1 MTSDMD
7 RLKAMFDQLA
17 ATPPKPAAKDA
28 AIDAA
33 MAAFDEEH
41 EHKSD
46 EVRQGSRLMDR
57 LTGAADAARATLFGR
72 RPMKMSHVLAG
83 SVSVLVLSL
92 AVLNVS
98 QFQTPGTLDPDAVK
112 PAAKPDDL
120 RLRSGKDEAKLV
132 EPAKSSGQA
141 GPARPVETQAQT
153 PSAEP
158 TGRQNAASNAAP
170 NVVLRDDKNASS
182 SVVVDGLAGALTE
195 SVAPSDHAAVASNEE
210 ARRSDDQSG
219 AYRERDLARGLGIT
233 GGKPGQNKSETG
245 NVRTKQRLTAKV
257 GEAESFEQSQF
268 GNRVAGFV
276 APAPIVG
283 GDEIQRREY
292 RDQGRDKFQKVKPNP
307 VKVTAE
313 ESVSTFSIDVD
324 TASYSFMRAAINNG
338 VLPQKDA
345 VRVEELINYF
355 PYDYEGPDSREAPFK
370 ATVSVFDTPWN
381 ARTKLMHV
389 GIKGYQ
395 IDAAETPRANLVFLI
410 DRSGSMNA
418 ANKLPLLINSMK
430 LLLDSLKPD
439 DTVSIV
445 TYAGGAG
452 TVLAPTKVADKG
464 KIVAALESLHAGG
477 STAGAEG
484 VRQAYRLAEQNFDK
498 NGVNRVILATDGD
511 FNVGITNPDELKS
524 FIERKRKTGVFLSVL
539 GFGMGNYNDQLMQ
552 TLAQN
557 GNGAAA
563 YIDTLSEARKVL
575 VEEAGSTLFPIA
587 KDVKIQMEFNPQ
599 TVSEYRLIGY
609 ETRLLNRED
618 FNNDKIDA
626 GEIGAG
632 HSVTAIY
639 ELTLKNSP
647 ARLVDSLRYQN
658 KTTISEDPKSSEY
671 GFLKIRYK
679 LPSEDTSKLI
689 TEAIAP
695 DTHEAD
701 GAPREARFAA
711 AVAAF
716 GQILRGGRYTGDFHP
731 DDVIDLA
738 QSAKGEDR
746 FGYRAEFIN
755 LVRLAKSAALMEQLK
770 RR

>member
-1 MTSDMD
+1 MD
-7 RLKAMFDQLA
+7 RLKKMFDRQA
-17 ATPPKPAAKDA
+17 ATAPKPEAKDA
-28 AIDAA
+28 ALRAA
-33 MAAFDEEH
+33 IAAFDEDH
-41 EHKSD
+41 EQKH
-46 EVRQGSRLMDR
+46 ERARQGSRLMDR
-57 LTGAADAARATLFGR
+57 LTGAADAARATLIGR

-98 QFQTPGTLDPDAVK
+98 QFQTPGGQETG
-112 PAAKPDDL
+112 AAKPDDA
-120 RLRSGKDEAKLV
+120 RLGSGQSSRKVEAKLE
-132 EPAKSSGQA
+132 EPAKSSGPA
-141 GPARPVETQAQT
+141 VPARPAETQAQT

-158 TGRQNAASNAAP
+158 AGRQNSASNAAP
-170 NVVLRDDKNASS
+170 NVVLRDDKNTPSS
-182 SVVVDGLAGALTE
+182 IVVDGLAGALTGP
-195 SVAPSDHAAVASNEE
+195 VAPSDNAAIASNEKS
-210 ARRSDDQSG
+210 RRQAGQSG

-233 GGKPGQNKSETG
+233 GGKPGQDKSEAG

-257 GEAESFEQSQF
+257 AEAESFEQSQF
-268 GNRVAGFV
+268 GNRVAGVV
-276 APAPIVG
+276 ALAPVG
-283 GDEIQRREY
+283 GDEIGRPEY
-292 RDQGRDKFQKVKPNP
+292 RDQGRDKFETVAPNP
-307 VKVTAE
+307 VKVTTE
-313 ESVSTFSIDVD
+313 EPVSTFSIDVD

-355 PYDYEGPDSREAPFK
+355 PYDYEGPETREAPFK
-370 ATVSVFDTPWN
+370 ASVSVFDTPWN
-381 ARTKLMHV
+381 ADTKLMHV

-395 IDAAETPRANLVFLI
+395 IDTAEAPRANLVFLI

-452 TVLAPTKVADKG
+452 TVLAPTKVAEKG
-464 KIVAALESLHAGG
+464 KIVAALEGLHAGG

-498 NGVNRVILATDGD
+498 DGVNRVILATDGD

-557 GNGAAA
+557 GDGAAA

-647 ARLVDSLRYQN
+647 ARLVDSLRYQSE
-658 KTTISEDPKSSEY
+658 TTIADDPKSSEY

-679 LPSEDTSKLI
+679 LPDEDTSKLI

-695 DTHEAD
+695 GTHEAGD
-701 GAPREARFAA
+701 RSPREARFAA

-716 GQILRGGRYTGDFHP
+716 GQILRGSRYTGDFSP

-755 LVRLAKSAALMEQLK
+755 LVRLAKSAAAMEQL
-770 RR
+770 RRR